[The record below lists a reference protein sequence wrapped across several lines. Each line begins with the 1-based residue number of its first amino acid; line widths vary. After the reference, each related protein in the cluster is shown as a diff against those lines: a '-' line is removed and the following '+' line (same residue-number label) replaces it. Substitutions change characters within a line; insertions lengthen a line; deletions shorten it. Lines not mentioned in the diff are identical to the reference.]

1 MSASD
6 DQKPLSITAKFS
18 FPNEVSSE
26 VEQTFDATNCTPAI
40 LGLPAMV
47 DPVKPKGGDYSY
59 SGMHD
64 HGPLPAPKEGGE
76 FSLLIDIVQQ
86 AKKNSDELLTKIIQE
101 EKNAG
106 RREQTNVKGKKKQK
120 MGE

>member
-1 MSASD
+1 MNQSEIANA
-6 DQKPLSITAKFS
+6 KLFFPLRLIISIPLCLS
-18 FPNEVSSE
+18 
-26 VEQTFDATNCTPAI
+26 Q
-40 LGLPAMV
+40 
-47 DPVKPKGGDYSY
+47 PKGGDYSY